1 MTGTG
6 WTILVLLCVH
16 YGVERLADLLN
27 LRALSRKVPPSFAG
41 WYDPDRYA
49 NSRAYLKNTTGLA
62 MVEASVDLAI
72 LLAFW
77 FARGFGFLD
86 RWVSGLGFSPIVSGL
101 VFIGVLICARAVF
114 SLPFSI
120 YSTFVTEERFGF
132 NRTTWPLFLSDRI
145 KGLFLVLLLGTPL
158 LTGLLWFFENVGQT
172 AWLWC
177 WIGFCMVMLVLQV
190 VVPAWILP
198 LFNRFTPLEPGDLK
212 TAVLACARAAGF
224 PVQTVFVMDGSKRS
238 AKSNAFFAGL
248 GRHRRLVLFDTLIDN
263 HPVSEVVAVVAHE
276 IGHYKNRHLQRQTLV
291 GMGQA
296 GVMFFLLSVA
306 VSWPDLFAA
315 FYVSNVSVYGG
326 LVFFSILYGP
336 VAEALGLP
344 VYALSRHHEFQA
356 DAFAAK
362 ITGNGPALAEALK
375 RLSANNMA
383 NLTPHPFYVLLHYS
397 HPPVIDRIAAIEKSE
412 GTRASCR

>member
-16 YGVERLADLLN
+16 YIVERLADLLN
-27 LRALSRKVPPSFAG
+27 LRALSRDVPASFAG
-41 WYDPDRYA
+41 WYDPDRHTK
-49 NSRAYLKNTTGLA
+49 SRAYLKSTTGLA

-77 FARGFGFLD
+77 FGRGFSLLD
-86 RWVSGLGFSPIVSGL
+86 RWVAGLGFSPIVSGL
-101 VFIGVLICARAVF
+101 VFVGVLVCARAVF

-132 NRTTWPLFLSDRI
+132 NRTAWPLFLSDRI
-145 KGLFLVLLLGTPL
+145 KGLFLALLLGAPL
-158 LTGLLWFFENVGQT
+158 LAGVLWFFENLGKT

-177 WIGFCMVMLVLQV
+177 WIAFCLVMLVLQV

-198 LFNRFTPLEPGDLK
+198 LFNRFTPLEPGELK

-276 IGHYKNRHLQRQTLV
+276 IGHYKKRHLQRQTLAA
-291 GMGQA
+291 MGQA

-306 VSWPDLFAA
+306 VSWPDLFTA

-336 VAEALGLP
+336 AAAALGLP
-344 VYALSRHHEFQA
+344 VYALSRHHEYQA
-356 DAFAAK
+356 DAFAVNL
-362 ITGNGPALAEALK
+362 IGNGQALADALK
-375 RLSANNMA
+375 RLSADNMA

-397 HPPVIDRIAAIEKSE
+397 HPPVMNRILAIEKHE
-412 GTRASCR
+412 G